1 MKPLLLATALSLALL
16 PAAHGQP
23 AGPDFSQVPL
33 DRLKAHYLACDH
45 AATQSVLHPA
55 AAAVCSAVAEALL
68 QRGFDGDLDRLLAW
82 WRAAREAPP
91 LAAAR

>member
-23 AGPDFSQVPL
+23 AAADFSQVPL

-45 AATQSVLHPA
+45 AATRSVLHPA
-55 AAAVCSAVAEALL
+55 TAALCSAVAEALL
-68 QRGFDGDLDRLLAW
+68 RRGFGGDFDGLLAW
-82 WRAAREAPP
+82 WRVAREAPS
-91 LAAAR
+91 LAAVR